1 VTTLRKTF
9 TVALVG
15 PDGVGK
21 TTIARQLEGAG
32 TLPIKYLYMGDNV
45 EASNYTLPTTR
56 WWKSRRRRARA
67 AAAAAPT
74 GVSAPAADASSARN
88 SPPPA
93 VAAGTPKPSRRGL
106 AGRLVYPF
114 RKTLGFANRILEESY
129 RQSVASSFVR
139 RGSIVVFDR
148 HFLLDYY
155 HTDVTGARARQSLRH
170 RLHGWFLRRVTRAP
184 DLVICLDAPGEVV
197 FRRKGELTPEILE
210 MRRHQYRS
218 LAAVFPHFSQVDA
231 NRPLAEVVRDV
242 TAAIVSF
249 RGGEPRASH

>member
-1 VTTLRKTF
+1 MTSRRSTF

-56 WWKSRRRRARA
+56 WWKTRRRRARA
-67 AAAAAPT
+67 AALQRGGPAAAAP
-74 GVSAPAADASSARN
+74 
-88 SPPPA
+88 A
-93 VAAGTPKPSRRGL
+93 VAVTPAGNDSGRNPARRGL
-106 AGRLVYPF
+106 LRRAVHPL

-129 RQSVASSFVR
+129 RQTVASSFVR

-155 HTDVTGARARQSLRH
+155 HTDVTGERARQSLKH
-170 RLHGWFLRRVTRAP
+170 RMHGWFLRRVTRAP
-184 DLVICLDAPGEVV
+184 DLVVYLDAPGDVV

-218 LAAVFPHFSQVDA
+218 LAGVFPHFSQVDA
-231 NRPLAEVVRDV
+231 NRPLAEVVHDV
-242 TAAIVSF
+242 TSAIERF
-249 RGGEPRASH
+249 REGEPSARR